1 MRGPGMRLGYDRNIA
16 PFIRAMLAN
25 DTDVETG
32 TGRGPRVRARPVRVL
47 MLGTAPEGRGG
58 VAAVVAGLRDGG
70 LFERES
76 VRYVPT
82 HAEGSRA
89 AKAGSALSGFWHTLL
104 ACAFARPAIVHAH
117 SASRASFV
125 RKSLL
130 LLVARAAG
138 CKTVFHLHG
147 GAFRQFAG
155 AESGALMRRWIR
167 HTLER
172 SSLVI
177 ALSDGW
183 AQFVRGF
190 APRARVAVLPNS
202 VALPA
207 LPAPGAEQ
215 PGRILFLGRVEAA
228 KGIDE
233 LLQAAA
239 LLAPRLPALHL
250 AIGGEGN
257 LARVRARVAELG
269 IGARVEL
276 LGWMDPAQRDAELA
290 RAAVFCLPS
299 HAEGLPLAMLEAM
312 AAAKAVVVTGVG
324 AIPETVA
331 DGDNGLL
338 VPPREPALL
347 AAALERVLAD
357 PALRARLGRRARAT
371 VEQRYGAQA
380 AAERLAA
387 IWRELERSP

>member
-1 MRGPGMRLGYDRNIA
+1 VREPATRVLYDRNIA
-16 PFIRAMLAN
+16 PFIRASLAN

-32 TGRGPRVRARPVRVL
+32 TRRGPRVKARAARVL

-58 VAAVVAGLRDGG
+58 VAAVVAGLRDAG
-70 LFERES
+70 LFEREA

-89 AKAGSALSGFWHTLL
+89 AKARRALSGFWHTAA

-117 SASRASFV
+117 SASRASFL

-130 LLVARAAG
+130 LLLARAAG

-147 GAFRQFAG
+147 GGFRQFATG
-155 AESGALMRRWIR
+155 DSGALMRRWIR
-167 HTLER
+167 HTLEH

-190 APRARVAVLPNS
+190 APGARVAVLPNS

-207 LPAPGAEQ
+207 LPAAGAEQ

-233 LLQAAA
+233 LLRAAAA
-239 LLAPRLPALHL
+239 LAPSLPALRL
-250 AIGGEGN
+250 AIGGEGD
-257 LARVRARVAELG
+257 LARVRARAAELG
-269 IGARVEL
+269 IADRVEL
-276 LGWMDPAQRDAELA
+276 LGWLDARRRDAELA

-299 HAEGLPLAMLEAM
+299 HAEGLPMAMLEAM
-312 AAAKAVVVTGVG
+312 AAARAVVVTNVG
-324 AIPETVA
+324 AIPEAVA
-331 DGDNGLL
+331 HGDNGLL
-338 VPPREPALL
+338 VAPRDGAAL

-357 PALRARLGRRARAT
+357 DALRARLGRRARET
-371 VEQRYGAQA
+371 VEQRYSGPVV
-380 AAERLAA
+380 AERLAA
-387 IWRELERSP
+387 LWRELAAAP